1 MEFYDFSLNDN
12 VCFLKNVFKNISNS
26 GLDNIITKSYTK
38 KYQKGELILSKDN
51 CTDALYILIDGIIQI
66 GYLSPLGR
74 FHAFNYYSE
83 QNVINLL
90 PCLNQQKIDYDY
102 YAFNQ
107 VRVLVVPRHI
117 IQNEL
122 NNNNILYQDVLQ
134 ILSQRMYA
142 LLHEIKFSQVAN
154 LHQKV
159 CHVLWKLVQQY
170 GVSHPDGLEI
180 KLKISQHDLAD
191 LLSSSR
197 QTINKE
203 IKKLVNLNVV
213 FWQYEN
219 IIIHDLKYIE
229 SRIYEV

>member
-12 VCFLKNVFKNISNS
+12 VCVLRNVFKNISNNR
-26 GLDNIITKSYTK
+26 LDNIITKSYTK
-38 KYQKGELILSKDN
+38 KHQKGELILSKDN

-74 FHAFNYYSE
+74 FHAFN
-83 QNVINLL
+83 L
-90 PCLNQQKIDYDY
+90 
-102 YAFNQ
+102 

-170 GVSHPDGLEI
+170 GVSHSDGLEI

-219 IIIHDLKYIE
+219 IIIHDLKYME
-229 SRIYEV
+229 SRISEV